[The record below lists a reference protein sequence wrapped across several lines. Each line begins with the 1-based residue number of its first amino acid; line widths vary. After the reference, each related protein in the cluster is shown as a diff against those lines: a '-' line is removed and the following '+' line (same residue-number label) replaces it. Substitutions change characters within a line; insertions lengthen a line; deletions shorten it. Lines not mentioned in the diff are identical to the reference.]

1 MIELVSFLGWA
12 HVSSFPVPRDAAMS
26 GAPDLRVFVSAQEAR
41 ALAEAEP
48 VQFVDA
54 RSPRAYREEHLP
66 GAINLA
72 ARELNPTEDGV
83 RTLVTA
89 ERLAERLA
97 DLGLGATPV
106 IVYAAAGGADAA
118 HVWWTLDAF
127 GHRAVHLLD
136 GGMRAWR
143 GANLPVEDGTPAAAP
158 EGPRFEPR
166 LDDARRIELPE
177 LRDRLEDEDLRI
189 LDTRSWD
196 EFTGSMVAARRGGH
210 VPGAEHL
217 DWEDLL
223 DPEGR
228 LRPRDALQRALRR
241 YLEAPEVAVYCQS
254 GVRAAHTCGVLR
266 ELGHAGARLYLGS
279 WGEWGNRSDTPVVTE
294 TPEEVG
300 S

>member
-1 MIELVSFLGWA
+1 
-12 HVSSFPVPRDAAMS
+12 MS
-26 GAPDLRVFVSAQEAR
+26 GVPDARVFVSAHEAR

-54 RSPRAYREEHLP
+54 RSPRAYREGHLP
-66 GAINLA
+66 GAIDLA
-72 ARELNPTEDGV
+72 ARDLNPTEDGI
-83 RTLVTA
+83 RILVSGG
-89 ERLAERLA
+89 RLAERLE
-97 DLGLGATPV
+97 DLGLGASRL

-127 GHRAVHLLD
+127 GHPSVHLLD
-136 GGMRAWR
+136 GGLRAWR
-143 GANLPVEDGTPAAAP
+143 GAGLPIEGRTPTSAP
-158 EGPRFEPR
+158 EGSRFEPR

-177 LRDRLEDEDLRI
+177 LRERLEDEDLRI
-189 LDTRSWD
+189 LDTRSRE

-210 VPGAEHL
+210 LPGAEHL

-223 DPEGR
+223 DPEGL

-279 WGEWGNRSDTPVVTE
+279 WGEWGNRTDTPVVTE